1 MQMQIANNADLKCKF
16 NNCKIKFAIY
26 ELISYICTFLITKQ
40 NSIMD
45 IPSRIK
51 LFLDSTGIQNSQFA
65 DTCGIPRPS
74 LSQLLNG
81 RNKKV
86 SDEVISK
93 IHDAYPNLSVLWLLF
108 GEGDM
113 LNGGNIETSERQ
125 NEDLSPISLFEDIDF
140 KDVDSD
146 DPEFSS
152 SQKRDANRNSREK
165 EPVSTY
171 QSEEIPIQ
179 RVSPP
184 TPTSQTPNIS
194 IKADNTKRVTSIMV
208 FYSDN
213 SFETFIPQNRKSI

>member
-1 MQMQIANNADLKCKF
+1 
-16 NNCKIKFAIY
+16 
-26 ELISYICTFLITKQ
+26 
-40 NSIMD
+40 MD

-86 SDEVISK
+86 SDEVIGK

-113 LNGGNIETSERQ
+113 LISGNIETSERQ
-125 NEDLSPISLFEDIDF
+125 NTDLSPTRNAETTDFKTIDF
-140 KDVDSD
+140 
-146 DPEFSS
+146 PEFDFYPTTKNSANKNSNDNERTSS
-152 SQKRDANRNSREK
+152 F
-165 EPVSTY
+165 PIG
-171 QSEEIPIQ
+171 EIPVQ
-179 RVSPP
+179 RASMTNEPP
-184 TPTSQTPNIS
+184 QQTTQLS
-194 IKADNTKRVTSIMV
+194 VKAESRRVTSIMV

-213 SFETFIPQNRKSI
+213 SYETFIPQEKKSV

>member
-1 MQMQIANNADLKCKF
+1 MQIANRTGYKTKF
-16 NNCKIKFAIY
+16 EYRKIKFAVY
-26 ELISYICTFLITKQ
+26 KLINYICTFLITKQ

-86 SDEVISK
+86 SDEVIGK

-125 NEDLSPISLFEDIDF
+125 NDEIPPISLFEPSDFEDINLGNQEIGS
-140 KDVDSD
+140 V
-146 DPEFSS
+146 
-152 SQKRDANRNSREK
+152 QKRDANRNFREK
-165 EPVSTY
+165 EPISS
-171 QSEEIPIQ
+171 QSEEIPVQ

-184 TPTSQTPNIS
+184 SQTPQMPNIS

>member
-1 MQMQIANNADLKCKF
+1 
-16 NNCKIKFAIY
+16 
-26 ELISYICTFLITKQ
+26 
-40 NSIMD
+40 MD

-86 SDEVISK
+86 SDEVIGK

-113 LNGGNIETSERQ
+113 LNSGNIETSESQ
-125 NEDLSPISLFEDIDF
+125 NEDLSPISQFENAGFEDVEIKETD
-140 KDVDSD
+140 
-146 DPEFSS
+146 FSS
-152 SQKRDANRNSREK
+152 VNKKDANRNYHNN
-165 EPVSTY
+165 EPEFSL
-171 QSEEIPIQ
+171 SAEEMPAQRISPSIQ
-179 RVSPP
+179 GTHVP
-184 TPTSQTPNIS
+184 QIS
-194 IKADNTKRVTSIMV
+194 IKADNTRRVTSIMV

-213 SFETFIPQNRKSI
+213 SFETFVPQNKKSI

>member
-1 MQMQIANNADLKCKF
+1 
-16 NNCKIKFAIY
+16 
-26 ELISYICTFLITKQ
+26 
-40 NSIMD
+40 MD

-86 SDEVISK
+86 SDEVIGK

-113 LNGGNIETSERQ
+113 LNSGNIETSERQ
-125 NEDLSPISLFEDIDF
+125 NEDLSPISPFENTDFEDVEI
-140 KDVDSD
+140 KESD
-146 DPEFSS
+146 FSS
-152 SQKRDANRNSREK
+152 VNKKDANRNLHNND
-165 EPVSTY
+165 PGFGGLP
-171 QSEEIPIQ
+171 EEIPVQ
-179 RVSPP
+179 KVSPVVQD
-184 TPTSQTPNIS
+184 THAAQIS
-194 IKADNTKRVTSIMV
+194 IKADNNRRVTSIMV

-213 SFETFIPQNRKSI
+213 SFETFVPQNKKSI

>member
-1 MQMQIANNADLKCKF
+1 
-16 NNCKIKFAIY
+16 
-26 ELISYICTFLITKQ
+26 
-40 NSIMD
+40 MD

-86 SDEVISK
+86 SDEVIGK

-113 LNGGNIETSERQ
+113 LNSGNIETSERQ
-125 NEDLSPISLFEDIDF
+125 NEDLSPISPFQNADIEDVKLNETD
-140 KDVDSD
+140 
-146 DPEFSS
+146 FSS
-152 SQKRDANRNSREK
+152 VNKKDANRNFPNNTAEFSF
-165 EPVSTY
+165 PT
-171 QSEEIPIQ
+171 EEIPVQ
-179 RVSPP
+179 RISPAAHDAHAP
-184 TPTSQTPNIS
+184 QIS
-194 IKADNTKRVTSIMV
+194 IKADNARRVTSIMV

-213 SFETFIPQNRKSI
+213 SFETFVPQNKKSI

>member
-1 MQMQIANNADLKCKF
+1 
-16 NNCKIKFAIY
+16 
-26 ELISYICTFLITKQ
+26 
-40 NSIMD
+40 MD

-86 SDEVISK
+86 SDEVIGK

-125 NEDLSPISLFEDIDF
+125 NEEISPISLFEHSGFEDIDLGN
-140 KDVDSD
+140 
-146 DPEFSS
+146 PEITSA
-152 SQKRDANRNSREK
+152 QKREANRNFREK
-165 EPVSTY
+165 EPISSS
-171 QSEEIPIQ
+171 QSEEIPVQ

-184 TPTSQTPNIS
+184 SQAPQMPNIS